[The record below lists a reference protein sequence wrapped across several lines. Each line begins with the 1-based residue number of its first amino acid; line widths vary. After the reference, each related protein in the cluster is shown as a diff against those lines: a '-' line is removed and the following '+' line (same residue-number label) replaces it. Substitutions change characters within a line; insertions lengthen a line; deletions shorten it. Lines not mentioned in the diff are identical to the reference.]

1 MFTALSPGIAIE
13 LAFFLP
19 QGGPVGRLY
28 DSYGP
33 TALMIIGTILYFFSL
48 MMTSIST
55 QFYQYILC
63 QGVVFGLGVG
73 MLCVAM

>member
-1 MFTALSPGIAIE
+1 MLSPSIAIE
-13 LAFFLP
+13 LVFLVR

-55 QFYQYILC
+55 QFYQYVLC
-63 QGVVFGLGVG
+63 QGIVFGLGVG
-73 MLCVAM
+73 MLYVAM